1 MALMGAGW
9 FGFVSDDVV
18 CLLSYNLL
26 GRDWDVMCFIRLLL
40 ASQAVC
46 MFCSCSLESAMEWI
60 LSRSSRSKVVK

>member
-26 GRDWDVMCFIRLLL
+26 GMDWDVMCFIRLLL

-46 MFCSCSLESAMEWI
+46 MFVL
-60 LSRSSRSKVVK
+60 VVLRVRWNGF